1 MSIQLNTLVNILVYL
16 CMTVVIVYILINSII
31 GVLKVANF
39 FYDTESC

>member
-1 MSIQLNTLVNILVYL
+1 
-16 CMTVVIVYILINSII
+16 MTVVILYILINSNI